1 MEHKDEER
9 KQTLP
14 SIRFYTGSLTGR
26 VDGFPGEERRN
37 GLRWNAPQNSSDTF
51 SAFTSSSQMNQQE
64 LN

>member
-51 SAFTSSSQMNQQE
+51 SA
-64 LN
+64 LL